1 MKTNIFSYLT
11 MMALAAGMSACSDDT
26 WTPDLKEGG
35 EGQLNTASIVPTVKN
50 GEAIVITGTQGAKKA
65 ASRATIDLSNYIIDV
80 TDANGAA
87 VESWTF
93 STMPSL
99 PTFTVGTYKVVVR
112 SHNVQKAEWDKPYF
126 FGEQNFQIRKDE
138 VTDVEAVVCKLA
150 NIMVTVEFDSKL
162 IDAAADGG
170 ADLKVAV
177 TSEPGTTLEFT
188 PAEKR
193 AGYFQAIQGLE
204 TLKVSFTG
212 TVSGNAESTTAVLT
226 NVAAGQHR
234 KIIMKLKSNGNQSP
248 DETGNITVD
257 GEGINVDFSVEE
269 KNLAGDIVSP
279 EENLGNDDRP
289 NQEGEEPGGEDPNPP
304 TPPGD
309 EDAITLTSETLD
321 VDGVNEAEK
330 FGPGIK
336 DAIVNIHS
344 DAGVRNLNVE
354 IISDFLT
361 EEFLSGVGLTTR
373 FDLANADDTK
383 EMDNG
388 ETLATNLRGLGFPVN
403 SDVTGKNDLVFDI
416 TGFMPLILQAGDH
429 KFVIT
434 VTDAKGAQ
442 KGITLLIRKS

>member
-1 MKTNIFSYLT
+1 M
-11 MMALAAGMSACSDDT
+11 
-26 WTPDLKEGG
+26 
-35 EGQLNTASIVPTVKN
+35 
-50 GEAIVITGTQGAKKA
+50 
-65 ASRATIDLSNYIIDV
+65 
-80 TDANGAA
+80 
-87 VESWTF
+87 
-93 STMPSL
+93 
-99 PTFTVGTYKVVVR
+99 
-112 SHNVQKAEWDKPYF
+112 
-126 FGEQNFQIRKDE
+126 
-138 VTDVEAVVCKLA
+138 
-150 NIMVTVEFDSKL
+150 
-162 IDAAADGG
+162 
-170 ADLKVAV
+170 
-177 TSEPGTTLEFT
+177 
-188 PAEKR
+188 
-193 AGYFQAIQGLE
+193 
-204 TLKVSFTG
+204 
-212 TVSGNAESTTAVLT
+212 
-226 NVAAGQHR
+226 
-234 KIIMKLKSNGNQSP
+234 
-248 DETGNITVD
+248 
-257 GEGINVDFSVEE
+257 
-269 KNLAGDIVSP
+269 SP

>member
-1 MKTNIFSYLT
+1 
-11 MMALAAGMSACSDDT
+11 
-26 WTPDLKEGG
+26 
-35 EGQLNTASIVPTVKN
+35 
-50 GEAIVITGTQGAKKA
+50 
-65 ASRATIDLSNYIIDV
+65 
-80 TDANGAA
+80 
-87 VESWTF
+87 
-93 STMPSL
+93 
-99 PTFTVGTYKVVVR
+99 
-112 SHNVQKAEWDKPYF
+112 VQKAEWDKPYF

-177 TSEPGTTLEFT
+177 TSEPGTSLEFT

-321 VDGVNEAEK
+321 VDGVNEAEM

-354 IISDFLT
+354 IISNFLT

-403 SDVTGKNDLVFDI
+403 ADVTGKNDLVFDI
-416 TGFMPLILQAGDH
+416 TGFMPLILEAGDH

-434 VTDAKGAQ
+434 VTDVKGAQ
-442 KGITLLIRKS
+442 KSITLLIRKS

>member
-1 MKTNIFSYLT
+1 MKTKIFSYLT
-11 MMALAAGMSACSDDT
+11 VMALAAGMSACSDDT

-35 EGQLNTASIVPTVKN
+35 EGQLNTSSIVPTVKN
-50 GEAIVITGTQGAKKA
+50 GETIVITGTQGAKKA

-80 TDANGAA
+80 TDVTGAA

-99 PTFTVGTYKVVVR
+99 PTFAVGSYKVVVR

-126 FGEQNFQIRKDE
+126 FGEQSFQIRKGE
-138 VTDVEAVVCKLA
+138 VTDVEAISCKLS

-162 IDAAADGG
+162 IAATSDGG

-193 AGYFQAIQGLE
+193 AGYFQAIDGLE
-204 TLKVSFTG
+204 TLKVAFTG

-257 GEGINVDFSVEE
+257 GEGINVDFSVVEE
-269 KNLAGDIVSP
+269 NFAGDIVSP
-279 EENLGNDDRP
+279 EENLDGNDRP

-304 TPPGD
+304 TPPVGD
-309 EDAITLTSETLD
+309 DAITLTSKTLD
-321 VDGVNEAEK
+321 LTGVNYAEE
-330 FGPGIK
+330 FGPEIQ

-344 DAGVRNLNVE
+344 DEGVRNLNVE

-361 EEFLSGVGLTTR
+361 EPFLGGVGLTTK

-383 EMDNG
+383 LMAND

-403 SDVTGKNDLVFDI
+403 ADVVGKNDLVFDI
-416 TGFMPLILQAGDH
+416 TGFMPLILEAGDH

-434 VTDAKGAQ
+434 VTDSKGAQ
-442 KGITLLIRKS
+442 KSITLLIRKS